1 MKVYQLNF
9 SPNSM
14 DCLNKLDRLEQM
26 KVLEHFSQLT
36 PNDLKNGNEDL
47 GKFQRQGHTFYRLR
61 AGQYRIYFEVNDHE
75 HSLMAHYILTQH
87 SLTDFVMRFKL
98 PLPDALLLEKH
109 PSFWDY
115 IENLRK

>member
-1 MKVYQLNF
+1 MRVYQLNF
-9 SPNSM
+9 SQQSM

-26 KVLEHFSQLT
+26 QVLEHFSQLT
-36 PNDLKNGNEDL
+36 SEDLQKNNDDL
-47 GKFQRQGHTFYRLR
+47 GKFQRQGHIFYRLR
-61 AGQYRIYFEVNDHE
+61 AGQYRIYFEVNEID

-115 IENLRK
+115 IESLKK